1 MKQSSEANASLLE
14 AFRTILSFHFG
25 DVAIETIK
33 RLSPNPL
40 ERFST
45 EDIAF
50 VCRELSLQF
59 SEDRRTI
66 DTIEPFML
74 PCIAL
79 AQNGEAVVVSEIDD
93 TFVTIQRG
101 VLAKQE
107 RLKKSELKK
116 GFDRFLFITREA
128 IDPETLRV
136 ENGDD
141 KSWFFGPIKR
151 MWPAYLQIAILT
163 LFINLFALALPLF
176 TMSVYNRVIPA
187 FATDTL
193 FVLAVGTGAILIFD
207 VVLKSARLQIL
218 ERVVRKLSNHFEEE
232 LFKRVLTLQSAYDRY
247 NVGTKLNLFKELHVV
262 KDFFATKTVH
272 ILDIPYF
279 LIAMTVIFVIDPMMT
294 IVPLVAASFVLA
306 FNFLMQYPLAG
317 WFRKSFEEGQT
328 KQGFLVDHLHGHET
342 LRLANALPSRLYLW
356 RKMSNFYHHIQGK
369 IQFLSGISVAVSSAL
384 VQGVSLLTVVVGVYR
399 IHEGALNVGALIA
412 VTILAGRAM
421 VPVINLSNVLIRY
434 KQVREAL
441 ASLSRYWHLPTE
453 NEKYHEPGIGRVR
466 GEILFDHVTF
476 TYPGARTPSVSDM
489 TFTIKPGE
497 KVGIIGATGAGK
509 STIQKLLCGLLSPQ
523 KGRIYLDGS
532 DIETIHPVELR
543 HNIAMMPQEPY
554 LFDAT
559 LKENLELGGRISKR
573 RMLEVL
579 KQTGLD
585 SLLQNG
591 SVAETFKTGERGA
604 NLSVGQRHLVSLA
617 RVLLSDAPV
626 VVLDEPTTG
635 LDTGLERRL
644 VERLSKTL
652 RDKTLIVVT
661 HRFAALDLVDR
672 LIVVDK
678 GRIVLDGPKVEVLHQ
693 ISATKAVS

>member
-1 MKQSSEANASLLE
+1 
-14 AFRTILSFHFG
+14 
-25 DVAIETIK
+25 
-33 RLSPNPL
+33 
-40 ERFST
+40 
-45 EDIAF
+45 
-50 VCRELSLQF
+50 
-59 SEDRRTI
+59 
-66 DTIEPFML
+66 
-74 PCIAL
+74 
-79 AQNGEAVVVSEIDD
+79 
-93 TFVTIQRG
+93 
-101 VLAKQE
+101 
-107 RLKKSELKK
+107 
-116 GFDRFLFITREA
+116 
-128 IDPETLRV
+128 
-136 ENGDD
+136 
-141 KSWFFGPIKR
+141 
-151 MWPAYLQIAILT
+151 
-163 LFINLFALALPLF
+163 
-176 TMSVYNRVIPA
+176 
-187 FATDTL
+187 
-193 FVLAVGTGAILIFD
+193 
-207 VVLKSARLQIL
+207 
-218 ERVVRKLSNHFEEE
+218 
-232 LFKRVLTLQSAYDRY
+232 
-247 NVGTKLNLFKELHVV
+247 
-262 KDFFATKTVH
+262 
-272 ILDIPYF
+272 
-279 LIAMTVIFVIDPMMT
+279 
-294 IVPLVAASFVLA
+294 
-306 FNFLMQYPLAG
+306 
-317 WFRKSFEEGQT
+317 
-328 KQGFLVDHLHGHET
+328 
-342 LRLANALPSRLYLW
+342 
-356 RKMSNFYHHIQGK
+356 
-369 IQFLSGISVAVSSAL
+369 
-384 VQGVSLLTVVVGVYR
+384 
-399 IHEGALNVGALIA
+399 
-412 VTILAGRAM
+412 

-466 GEILFDHVTF
+466 GEIVFDHVTF
-476 TYPGARTPSVSDM
+476 AYPGARTPSVSDM

-532 DIETIHPVELR
+532 DVETIHPVELR

-579 KQTGLD
+579 EQTGLD

-652 RDKTLIVVT
+652 HDKTLIVVT

-678 GRIVLDGPKVEVLHQ
+678 GRIVLDGPKAEVLRQ
-693 ISATKAVS
+693 ISVTKAVS